1 MDDIIGIGYLISGC
15 NGIGV
20 YAGGTTRPELRKK
33 EHEAALRNQR
43 HWNLDFQQAVNENGL
58 DKFTFVNFTPVANLA
73 ELPKAEQQLFET
85 VKAAGEMLFNKQLK
99 AGSHPVGYT
108 LSEATKRKQSIAK
121 TKTYKFQSPEGK
133 IVTVQ
138 GLSGLC
144 TKHGLTMSQMSRV
157 WNGRSRSHKGWTK
170 AEDQKEN

>member
-1 MDDIIGIGYLISGC
+1 MNDIIGIGYLISGC

-20 YAGGTTRPELRKK
+20 YAGATTRPELRQK

-43 HWNLDFQQAVNENGL
+43 HWNVDFQQAANEFGL
-58 DKFTFVNFTPVANLA
+58 AKFTFVNFPPVADLK

-99 AGSHPVGYT
+99 AGPHPVGYK
-108 LSEATKRKQSIAK
+108 LSEKTRRKQAVAK
-121 TKTYKFQSPEGK
+121 TKTYTFQSPDGR

-138 GLSGLC
+138 GLAGLC
-144 TKHGLTMSQMSRV
+144 KKYGLTMSQMSRV
-157 WNGRSRSHKGWTK
+157 STGKSRSHKKWTR
-170 AEDQKEN
+170 AEGQKEN